1 MESISGIDSNTLVI
15 LSTVISLVIA
25 DNNDPADLET
35 IGNFL
40 TAVADLI
47 LLKAGQ
53 LEHQAE
59 NNDRKKKI
67 ADLEEQI
74 RKLK

>member
-1 MESISGIDSNTLVI
+1 MESISDLGPNTLVI